1 MEWKADPSQVLGGK
15 KLSSKDIL
23 QLNRLYC
30 DGSVVPTTKQTTTK
44 TQKPTTTKQTTTT
57 TEKPTTTTTTT
68 TKKPTTTKQTT
79 TTTTKKPTTTT
90 KEPTTTTKKPTTT
103 TNPGGK
109 GISIIKTK
117 IIKRKETF
125 SDNLSY
131 DLEIR

>member
-90 KEPTTTTKKPTTT
+90 
-103 TNPGGK
+103 NPGGK

-117 IIKRKETF
+117 IIKRKEIF
-125 SDNLSY
+125 SNNLSY

>member
-57 TEKPTTTTTTT
+57 TEKPTTTKQTTTTTEKPTTTTTTT

-79 TTTTKKPTTTT
+79 
-90 KEPTTTTKKPTTT
+90 TTTTKKPTTT